1 MDPIKSG
8 PELCSEIFA
17 QQLNI
22 ILCIQKYLS
31 MLVGSPMSIFALLLR
46 ANHKSDGKVKLENNF
61 SIVFNMY
68 I

>member
-1 MDPIKSG
+1 MHT
-8 PELCSEIFA
+8 EISFNA
-17 QQLNI
+17 CWI
-22 ILCIQKYLS
+22 PY
-31 MLVGSPMSIFALLLR
+31 GSPMSIFALLLR

>member
-1 MDPIKSG
+1 MNPIKSG

-31 MLVGSPMSIFALLLR
+31 KLVGSPMSIFALLLR